1 MKMTYNK
8 KIIDNLT
15 ELFTKRLKLRMFTV
29 DDVKDVYEYASDEIV
44 VKYVTW
50 PIHENIKNTEDIL
63 KEYFINK
70 PGKYAIEL
78 MELKKCIGCIDLN
91 IDIENDKSIFGYVL
105 NRKFWNKGIMT
116 EALEEIIR
124 INFEELCL
132 NRIEAMHF
140 VGNEASGR
148 VMSKCGMKNEGMRK
162 KELFIKGK
170 YWDIV
175 HYGLIKEEWEET

>member
-1 MKMTYNK
+1 
-8 KIIDNLT
+8 
-15 ELFTKRLKLRMFTV
+15 
-29 DDVKDVYEYASDEIV
+29 
-44 VKYVTW
+44 
-50 PIHENIKNTEDIL
+50 
-63 KEYFINK
+63 
-70 PGKYAIEL
+70 
-78 MELKKCIGCIDLN
+78 KCIGCIDLN

-140 VGNEASGR
+140 VGNEASGK
-148 VMSKCGMKNEGMRK
+148 VMSKCGMKYEGMRK